1 MMPTPFPE
9 PREIQLRSRLHAER
23 TPGASRPWI
32 PHRPDK
38 LVLIVTILITAKA
51 VIVPLALAVL
61 LTFILTPI
69 VTAVQGLG
77 MRRLPAVLVVALLT
91 FMVIGALVWALEPRF
106 GILR

>member
-1 MMPTPFPE
+1 MPKG
-9 PREIQLRSRLHAER
+9 RLAR
-23 TPGASRPWI
+23 AVPGYLIALI
-32 PHRPDK
+32 T

-91 FMVIGALVWALEPRF
+91 FMVIGALSWGVGTQVQDLAVDLPTHTTRSK
-106 GILR
+106 